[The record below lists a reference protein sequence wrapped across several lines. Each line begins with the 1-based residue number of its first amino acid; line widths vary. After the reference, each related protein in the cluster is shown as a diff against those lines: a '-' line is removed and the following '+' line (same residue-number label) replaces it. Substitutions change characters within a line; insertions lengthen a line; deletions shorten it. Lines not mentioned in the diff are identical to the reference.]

1 MPVPTRRAAQDGR
14 RCPAARPST
23 LDTGRGAAVE
33 LNDKSHGSKRAQA
46 RDEFVAGV
54 CRAIGVP
61 LLQVVAQRSY
71 SVVDIRAQ
79 LQATIGVA
87 EVQAS
92 TVVQESGRL

>member
-1 MPVPTRRAAQDGR
+1 M
-14 RCPAARPST
+14 
-23 LDTGRGAAVE
+23 
-33 LNDKSHGSKRAQA
+33 
-46 RDEFVAGV
+46 AGV